1 MQIELFFGV
10 YGTIIFQSIL
20 TFVVADD
27 AGGLALPPRD
37 QFKVYGGYW
46 LAIGLLLL
54 AIFAAGLASN
64 KHHYAAV
71 FREEG
76 VWLEPQH
83 QTDQRPIQR
92 QQQNQPESSAD
103 IFFTQQ

>member
-1 MQIELFFGV
+1 M
-10 YGTIIFQSIL
+10 
-20 TFVVADD
+20 VADD

-46 LAIGLLLL
+46 LAIGGLLLV
-54 AIFAAGLASN
+54 IFAAGLARN

-71 FREEG
+71 LRDEG
-76 VWLEPQH
+76 LWFEPQH

-92 QQQNQPESSAD
+92 QHQNQPESSAD
-103 IFFTQQ
+103 IFSTQQ